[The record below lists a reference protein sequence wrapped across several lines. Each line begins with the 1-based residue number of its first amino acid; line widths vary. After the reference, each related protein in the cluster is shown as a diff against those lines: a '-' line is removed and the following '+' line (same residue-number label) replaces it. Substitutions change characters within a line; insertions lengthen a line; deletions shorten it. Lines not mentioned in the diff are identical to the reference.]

1 MPGRPGLPAGS
12 AWRPAG
18 LLGLLQ
24 LADPSRS
31 APWGCSPP
39 GAAEIC
45 ASPLR
50 IPWGSCVER
59 SSGMAAG
66 KRGGSVK
73 DGEATP
79 PVPLAIPTRIF
90 AVFLATL
97 FPWWNWTRMT
107 RVHWGRRVSQLLR
120 GPSPLSS
127 ACPWSIPAGGVASC
141 LVALRP
147 GSRWPSSLGLA
158 VAAEVGWWRR
168 ALSQPVLAPD
178 GTSQG
183 WDGGGWDSHGAL
195 LLKCPAFPPC
205 WSWRGCWRVLGQ
217 GQEPRLVG
225 QLWALM
231 QRHPVPQQQGRR

>member
-1 MPGRPGLPAGS
+1 MRFPSPNPVGFLCGTQQWHGSRKKGRERQG
-12 AWRPAG
+12 
-18 LLGLLQ
+18 
-24 LADPSRS
+24 
-31 APWGCSPP
+31 
-39 GAAEIC
+39 
-45 ASPLR
+45 
-50 IPWGSCVER
+50 WGSNTPCAVSNTNTYFCSVSFYFISMVELDTDDK
-59 SSGMAAG
+59 G
-66 KRGGSVK
+66 
-73 DGEATP
+73 
-79 PVPLAIPTRIF
+79 PL
-90 AVFLATL
+90 
-97 FPWWNWTRMT
+97 
-107 RVHWGRRVSQLLR
+107 
-120 GPSPLSS
+120 GPSCVPAAARPQSPQL
-127 ACPWSIPAGGVASC
+127 CPWSIPAGGVASC